1 MTDKAYRAKALL
13 LKYRALDND
22 ISAKEECIQHWMDSA
37 TRATPS
43 LEAERVSGTSEHS
56 RLEAAMIRKMDMES
70 VVDRKIN
77 ELREMRRNILNA
89 VDAMDDPNERAM
101 LQFRYIAGK
110 SWAYIMTKME
120 IPERTSFRMHDSALM
135 HFGEIFF

>member
-22 ISAKEECIQHWMDSA
+22 ISAKQECIQHWLDSA

-43 LEAERVSGTSEHS
+43 LEAERVSGTGEHS
-56 RLEAAMIRKMDMES
+56 RLESAMIRKMDAEA
-70 VVDRKIN
+70 VVDRKID
-77 ELREMRRNILNA
+77 ELREMRKDILNA

-101 LQFRYIAGK
+101 LQYRYIVGR
-110 SWAYIMTKME
+110 SWAYIMGKLE